1 MEDLVE
7 MLEKETQIPTADT
20 AFTQPQKLPF
30 TVILD
35 KPAGDGDD
43 FNTRFF
49 NHDLAVEFYAERIDK
64 ANEKNWKTFR
74 TQELEMDTRKN
85 VASRRKVLRN
95 NLSNIIHRKGVK
107 NERIERKGHNGK
119 RRSIH

>member
-1 MEDLVE
+1 MEELVE
-7 MLEKETQIPTADT
+7 TLEKETQIPTADT

-49 NHDLAVEFYAERIDK
+49 NHDLAV
-64 ANEKNWKTFR
+64 
-74 TQELEMDTRKN
+74 
-85 VASRRKVLRN
+85 
-95 NLSNIIHRKGVK
+95 
-107 NERIERKGHNGK
+107 
-119 RRSIH
+119 

>member
-7 MLEKETQIPTADT
+7 TLEKETQIPTADT

-64 ANEKNWKTFR
+64 ANEKSWKTFSNAGTGNGHAKER
-74 TQELEMDTRKN
+74 GFQTKS
-85 VASRRKVLRN
+85 ASKQFIKYH
-95 NLSNIIHRKGVK
+95 S
-107 NERIERKGHNGK
+107 
-119 RRSIH
+119 